1 MHRFASFAAVA
12 VLPLAVASSSGA
24 LAQQKTIKEMIAGSW
39 SIVSAID
46 KYEDGTSKNPWG
58 PGVKG
63 NTLFD
68 GNGHFSQILISGP
81 EASMKTADPRR
92 PDAYVVAYYGTYTV
106 NEADRSIST
115 KLEYAAYSARAGAQF
130 TWKVSGSG
138 DALTFVGS
146 PRKDQ
151 HGTFSP
157 IIEIKRVK

>member
-1 MHRFASFAAVA
+1 RITELSVKGLPPAWLQLVNTIDRWRNLMHRFASFAAVA

-68 GNGHFSQILISGP
+68 GNGHFSQILIS
-81 EASMKTADPRR
+81 
-92 PDAYVVAYYGTYTV
+92 
-106 NEADRSIST
+106 
-115 KLEYAAYSARAGAQF
+115 
-130 TWKVSGSG
+130 
-138 DALTFVGS
+138 
-146 PRKDQ
+146 
-151 HGTFSP
+151 
-157 IIEIKRVK
+157 